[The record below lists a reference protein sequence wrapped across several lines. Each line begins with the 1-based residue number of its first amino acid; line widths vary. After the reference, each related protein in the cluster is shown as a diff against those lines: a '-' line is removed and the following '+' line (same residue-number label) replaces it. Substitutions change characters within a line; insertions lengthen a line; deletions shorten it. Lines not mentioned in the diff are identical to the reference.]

1 MSTTPVADAA
11 FVESLRTMAGTPSVS
26 AGDPSAII
34 TRARKRT
41 AQRRGLASAALG
53 LALFTGAGVAAIVAD
68 TTTTPIV
75 AVSEAAPE
83 VAITPLAGDA
93 LRVAP
98 AEELLAPVG
107 AVETGALVET
117 EAYVESAPEYPV
129 EVVPESQALPTRR
142 ISTTWIAV
150 FGLLGVAAMA
160 VAGWFAMRARHLA
173 TN

>member
-11 FVESLRTMAGTPSVS
+11 FVESLRTMAGTPNIS
-26 AGDPSAII
+26 AGNPTTII

-53 LALFTGAGVAAIVAD
+53 VVLFTGAGVAAIAPG
-68 TTTTPIV
+68 TTTTPIM
-75 AVSEAAPE
+75 AVSEVAPE
-83 VAITPLAGDA
+83 VAITPLTGEV

-98 AEELLAPVG
+98 TEELLAPLG
-107 AVETGALVET
+107 AVETDAMVET
-117 EAYVESAPEYPV
+117 EAYVETAEEYPV
-129 EVVPESQALPTRR
+129 EVAPESQTLPTRR
-142 ISTTWIAV
+142 FSTTWIAV

-160 VAGWFAMRARHLA
+160 VAGWFAMRARYLA